1 MNLETHTVP
10 ELKAMAKAQGLT
22 GYSKLT
28 KAELIER
35 LERAQGKALWA
46 APKSAAVKEFAK
58 ENGLE
63 VIDVPMT
70 LVDSEDMLG
79 VPVTGGTDFTVA
91 RVVDV
96 PESEDTAVLASGSCP
111 PEEQYR
117 AVEPRFSHVEIASPK
132 SSDELWD
139 EAQGITEEVLEQPK
153 GSMRVMNRAQRR
165 RAAALLRKKMR
176 KVA

>member
-10 ELKAMAKAQGLT
+10 ELKAMAKAQGLS

-35 LERAQGKALWA
+35 LERAQGKAS
-46 APKSAAVKEFAK
+46 KSTVIKEIAK
-58 ENGLE
+58 ENGLK

-70 LVDSEDMLG
+70 QIDDSDMLG
-79 VPVTGGTDFTVA
+79 VPVTGGTDFE
-91 RVVDV
+91 VVKV
-96 PESEDTAVLASGSCP
+96 PSGP
-111 PEEQYR
+111 VVIDETGFVDR
-117 AVEPRFSHVEIASPK
+117 AGKTIEIASPK